1 MSVTVPKSEDE
12 LRALIA
18 ERDLYARLLELSG
31 HSRAESFLDE
41 ALSLVAETCGA
52 RNGYLALGASGPTL
66 EPVIAMSRGFS
77 QDEVSTLRARLSHG
91 IIAEALRTGRTI
103 ATASAMDDPRFAS
116 NASVRASKIE
126 AVLCAPIGGDAKVG
140 VLYLQGRDRAGP
152 FSERDRAMAE
162 LFARHVAASAQRLLE
177 ARSERDRVDHTT
189 EYRAKLQV
197 ESLAGTS
204 RAMAAMLQRMSVAA
218 LVDVTVLVTGESGTG
233 KTEVARA
240 LHASSP
246 RAAKAFVEVN
256 CAAIPEALFESELFG
271 AEKGA
276 HSTATRRINGKV
288 DAAQGGTLFLDE
300 VAELP
305 LTVQAKLL
313 QFLQSRT
320 YFRLGSTEALN
331 ADVRLIA
338 ATNADLQEM
347 VRAKRFREDLFYRL
361 EVFSIRVP
369 SLRERPEDVSAL
381 CDHGLASVSRAM
393 GRTLALSWAARAALV
408 RSEWPGNVRQLSSA
422 LQRAAAFAL
431 GDGKDTIDVQH
442 LFADRAPASTA
453 SAPAVA
459 SATDS
464 SPSIEPWEE
473 ATRRFQRELLA
484 RTLDATKWN
493 ITETARRLGLARSHL
508 YELLRA
514 HGLSRS
520 RS

>member
-1 MSVTVPKSEDE
+1 MSEDE
-12 LRALIA
+12 LRALTA

-31 HSRAESFLDE
+31 HSQAESFLDE

-52 RNGYLALGASGPTL
+52 RSGYLALGASDARS
-66 EPVIAMSRGFS
+66 EPPIAMIRGFS
-77 QDEVSTLRARLSHG
+77 QDEVSSIRERLSHG

-103 ATASAMDDPRFAS
+103 ATASAMEDPRFSS
-116 NASVRASKIE
+116 NASVRAAKIE
-126 AVLCAPIGGDAKVG
+126 AVLCAPIGGDARVG
-140 VLYLQGRDRAGP
+140 VLYLQGRERPGP
-152 FSERDRAMAE
+152 FTERDRAMAE
-162 LFARHVAASAQRLLE
+162 LFAKHVAATAQRLLE
-177 ARSERDRVDHTT
+177 ARRANAREDHTA
-189 EYRAKLQV
+189 ELRAKLQV

-204 RAMAAMLQRMSVAA
+204 RAMASMLQRMSVAA

-246 RAAKAFVEVN
+246 RAAKPFVAVN

-276 HSTATRRINGKV
+276 HSTATRRISGKV

-320 YFRLGSTEALN
+320 YFRLGSSEALT

-347 VRAKRFREDLFYRL
+347 VRAKRFREDLYYRL
-361 EVFSIRVP
+361 EVFTIRVP
-369 SLRERPEDVSAL
+369 SLRERPEDVSAI
-381 CDHGLASVSRAM
+381 CDFVLAELSRSM
-393 GRTLALSWAARAALV
+393 GRTLALTWAARASLV
-408 RSEWPGNVRQLSSA
+408 RSEWPGNVRQLAST

-431 GDGKDTIDVQH
+431 GDGTDTIDVRH
-442 LFADRAPASTA
+442 VFADRADAQRAAVTAQEPAAESL
-453 SAPAVA
+453 
-459 SATDS
+459 
-464 SPSIEPWEE
+464 PWEE